1 MGRVRGL
8 GLRRAPICI
17 HRRPDGGEGTAHT
30 SARCTMKGRVCGKL
44 QGSDMSK
51 HALAGLVVPTPLNND
66 GQGVVHM
73 LCPASSPSLQTS
85 PGPASPPAA
94 RAAPRLCMVCRPAAC
109 VWRLASVLRPHLW
122 SPVVPPR
129 PGTRDRVASLLCRLC
144 RVFAPRC
151 YKHHSPKPPPIR
163 PHGVCVSVHL
173 LLPTPSSCRSSIPS
187 LSLLYRCSQ

>member
-1 MGRVRGL
+1 
-8 GLRRAPICI
+8 
-17 HRRPDGGEGTAHT
+17 
-30 SARCTMKGRVCGKL
+30 MKGRVCGKL
-44 QGSDMSK
+44 QGSHMSK
-51 HALAGLVVPTPLNND
+51 HALVGLVVPTPLNNN

-73 LCPASSPSLQTS
+73 LCPASSPSLQPC
-85 PGPASPPAA
+85 PGPASTPAA

-151 YKHHSPKPPPIR
+151 HTQPLPRPPPIR
-163 PHGVCVSVHL
+163 PHCACVSPHL
-173 LLPTPSSCRSSIPS
+173 FLPTLFSYRSLIPS